1 MKSRHSNAA
10 PRAETHIHVK
20 TLYSMRSL
28 SETTDIKKT
37 KLYEL
42 MAKGDLKYIY
52 VASRRYVTADA
63 LADFVRSRQAKKSD
77 GSPTVG

>member
-1 MKSRHSNAA
+1 MKFRHTSAA

-42 MAKGDLKYIY
+42 MAEGDLKYIY
-52 VASRRYVTADA
+52 VSSRRYVTADA
-63 LADFVRSRQAKKSD
+63 LADFVRSRECETEAH
-77 GSPTVG
+77 P